1 MGEVDLSSLRVP
13 FLFLSSGCDSHSQAG
28 STMECSY
35 GTCVADDI
43 SSSSSYREKIKSDA
57 ELEKM
62 RTKYHNY
69 CSKSKS
75 NNIISCPKD
84 IKAKNL
90 KVKWLND
97 FFKKIRKKSKK
108 KKTKKRHRTA
118 KSRYKKRKSKN
129 GKKSKKKKSKLNKYQ
144 FYVGQ

>member
-35 GTCVADDI
+35 GTCVADDL
-43 SSSSSYREKIKSDA
+43 SSSSSYREKSKSDA

-69 CSKSKS
+69 CPKSKS

-84 IKAKNL
+84 VIKKTNNL
-90 KVKWLND
+90 KVKWLNEY
-97 FFKKIRKKSKK
+97 FKKIAKKSKK
-108 KKTKKRHRTA
+108 KKTKKKQRKNKR
-118 KSRYKKRKSKN
+118 RNKKRKSRKRKK
-129 GKKSKKKKSKLNKYQ
+129 GKKGEPRGN
-144 FYVGQ
+144 